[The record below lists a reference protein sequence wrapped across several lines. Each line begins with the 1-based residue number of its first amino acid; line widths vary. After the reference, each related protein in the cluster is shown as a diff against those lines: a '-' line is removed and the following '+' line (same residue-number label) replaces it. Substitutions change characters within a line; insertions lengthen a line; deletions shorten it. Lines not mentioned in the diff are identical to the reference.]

1 MCSPAREELEQ
12 ATVRV
17 KLFREQPT
25 SELARSATA
34 TDSATTALT
43 MSTPYGRNYHCA
55 RPTARPR
62 RAPPRNR

>member
-12 ATVRV
+12 AMVRV

-34 TDSATTALT
+34 TIT
-43 MSTPYGRNYHCA
+43 STLSPNERLQTFFHRGRV
-55 RPTARPR
+55 T
-62 RAPPRNR
+62 